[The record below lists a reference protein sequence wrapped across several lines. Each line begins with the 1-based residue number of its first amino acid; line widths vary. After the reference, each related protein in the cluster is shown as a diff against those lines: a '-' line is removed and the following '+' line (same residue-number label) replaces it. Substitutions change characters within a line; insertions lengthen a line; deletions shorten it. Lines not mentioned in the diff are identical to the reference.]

1 MAIDTAEKRKA
12 VAAIALAYLYPSVT
26 PNASPDAEWRQQ
38 VAHSYSGIAA
48 EASSGTIDNDA
59 VIQSIFSNA
68 PVPVSADYREGRAYS
83 DDGKMYVCDFPNDAN
98 DVNYIEGIA
107 YRDDGAM
114 CVTSSGSIAFERG
127 GYGLTA
133 VGEVVV
139 AALEPQVYA
148 NGVPRRLSGEVCM
161 SEIN

>member
-12 VAAIALAYLYPSVT
+12 VAAIAFAYLYPSVT
-26 PNASPDAEWRQQ
+26 PNASTDAGWRQQ

-48 EASSGTIDNDA
+48 GASTGETSEAG
-59 VIQSIFSNA
+59 VIQAIFSNA
-68 PVPVSADYREGRAYS
+68 TVPNTADYREGRAYS
-83 DDGKMYVCDFPNDAN
+83 DAGELYVCDFPNDAD

-114 CVTSSGSIAFERG
+114 CVTVSGSIEAERG
-127 GYGLTA
+127 GYGLTDR
-133 VGEVVV
+133 GEVVV
-139 AALEPQVYA
+139 IAEAPEVFI

-161 SEIN
+161 SDVS